1 MRTDGIISPGGV
13 GFDINCGVRL
23 LRTDLDS
30 KSVQPLIN
38 TLIDALFEAIPS
50 GLGATGR
57 LKASDQQLTEA
68 FISGS
73 KWAVEQGYGVEADV
87 THCEENGHMPG
98 ADPAQVS
105 AKARKRGRPQLGTLG
120 SGNHFLEI
128 QRVEEI
134 FDEEKAKQ
142 FGLFKGQITI
152 MIHCGSR
159 GAGHQICTDHLEV
172 LNQAVKKYNIEIP
185 DKQLACAPLGS
196 PEAERYF
203 GGMVCAANYA
213 WANRHIIAHWTRE
226 VFERYF
232 PEASLDLVYDVAHN
246 VAKIEEHDVDGKRMR
261 LYVHRKGATRA
272 FGPSRIE
279 VPATYRSVGQ
289 PVLIPGSMGTASY
302 VLCGNDNALNVS
314 FRLRLPRRG
323 PGHEPK
329 PGHQIVH
336 RQRREGCL
344 ESAGNRGQGHI
355 ACHAGRRGSP
365 GLQALRRCGGCG
377 AQPQNRH
384 QSRQACAHRS
394 IQRMNLRVVLVE
406 PLYEGN
412 VGSVARAMKNFGF
425 HDLVMVNPC
434 KIEDY
439 GSAMASHARDVLQMS
454 KSFSSLPEALEGA
467 NLVVGTT
474 GKRLETEQHH
484 LRLHLRVPCFTPVGA
499 GSEAEWK
506 RGDCSAAAGPGG
518 LRPEQ

>member
-1 MRTDGIISPGGV
+1 MADINKIDDNIYEVPIGYRPGMRVPGRIFVSEALRAMVEPGTIDQVANVATLPGIVKYSMAMPDAHLGYGFPIGGVAAFREDGGIISPGGV

-30 KSVQPLIN
+30 KLVQPLIN

-57 LKASDQQLTEA
+57 LQASDQQLTEA
-68 FISGS
+68 FTSGS

-87 THCEENGHMPG
+87 THCEESGQMEG

-213 WANRHIIAHWTRE
+213 WANRHIIAHWTR
-226 VFERYF
+226 
-232 PEASLDLVYDVAHN
+232 
-246 VAKIEEHDVDGKRMR
+246 
-261 LYVHRKGATRA
+261 
-272 FGPSRIE
+272 
-279 VPATYRSVGQ
+279 
-289 PVLIPGSMGTASY
+289 
-302 VLCGNDNALNVS
+302 
-314 FRLRLPRRG
+314 
-323 PGHEPK
+323 
-329 PGHQIVH
+329 
-336 RQRREGCL
+336 
-344 ESAGNRGQGHI
+344 
-355 ACHAGRRGSP
+355 
-365 GLQALRRCGGCG
+365 
-377 AQPQNRH
+377 
-384 QSRQACAHRS
+384 
-394 IQRMNLRVVLVE
+394 
-406 PLYEGN
+406 
-412 VGSVARAMKNFGF
+412 
-425 HDLVMVNPC
+425 
-434 KIEDY
+434 
-439 GSAMASHARDVLQMS
+439 
-454 KSFSSLPEALEGA
+454 
-467 NLVVGTT
+467 
-474 GKRLETEQHH
+474 
-484 LRLHLRVPCFTPVGA
+484 
-499 GSEAEWK
+499 
-506 RGDCSAAAGPGG
+506 
-518 LRPEQ
+518 

>member
-1 MRTDGIISPGGV
+1 MADINKIDDNIYEVPIGYRPGMRVPGRIFVSEALRAMVEPGTIDQVANVANLPGIVKYSMAMPDAHLGYGFPIGGVAAFREDGGIISPGGV

-30 KSVQPLIN
+30 KLVQPLIN

-57 LKASDQQLTEA
+57 LQASDQQLTEA
-68 FISGS
+68 FTSGS

-87 THCEENGHMPG
+87 THCEENGQMEG

-272 FGPSRIE
+272 FGPSRRE

-314 FRLRLPRRG
+314 FG
-323 PGHEPK
+323 
-329 PGHQIVH
+329 
-336 RQRREGCL
+336 
-344 ESAGNRGQGHI
+344 S
-355 ACHAGRRGSP
+355 ACHGAGRVMSRSRATRLFNGKDVKAALNLQGIVVKATSP
-365 GLQALRRCGGCG
+365 AMLAEE
-377 AQPQNRH
+377 APQVYKPSGDVVDVVH
-384 QSRQACAHRS
+384 
-394 IQRMNLRVVLVE
+394 NLRIATKVAKLV
-406 PLYEGN
+406 PIG
-412 VGSVARAMKNFGF
+412 V
-425 HDLVMVNPC
+425 
-434 KIEDY
+434 
-439 GSAMASHARDVLQMS
+439 S
-454 KSFSSLPEALEGA
+454 KG
-467 NLVVGTT
+467 
-474 GKRLETEQHH
+474 
-484 LRLHLRVPCFTPVGA
+484 
-499 GSEAEWK
+499 
-506 RGDCSAAAGPGG
+506 
-518 LRPEQ
+518 

>member
-1 MRTDGIISPGGV
+1 MADINKIDDNIYEVPIGYRPGMRVPGRIFVSAALREMVEQGTVDQVANVATLPGIVKYSMAMPDAHLGYGFPIGGVAAFREEDGIISPGGV

-30 KSVQPLIN
+30 KSVQPLIS

-87 THCEENGHMPG
+87 THCEENGQMPG

-134 FDEEKAKQ
+134 FDEEKARQ

-232 PEASLDLVYDVAHN
+232 PDASLDLVYDVAHN
-246 VAKIEEHDVDGKRMR
+246 VAKIEEHVVDGKRER

-279 VPATYRSVGQ
+279 VPETYRKVGQ
-289 PVLIPGSMGTASY
+289 PVLIPGSMGTPSY

-314 FRLRLPRRG
+314 FG
-323 PGHEPK
+323 
-329 PGHQIVH
+329 
-336 RQRREGCL
+336 
-344 ESAGNRGQGHI
+344 S
-355 ACHAGRRGSP
+355 ACHGAGRVMSRS
-365 GLQALRRCGGCG
+365 QATRL
-377 AQPQNRH
+377 
-384 QSRQACAHRS
+384 
-394 IQRMNLRVVLVE
+394 
-406 PLYEGN
+406 
-412 VGSVARAMKNFGF
+412 F
-425 HDLVMVNPC
+425 
-434 KIEDY
+434 
-439 GSAMASHARDVLQMS
+439 
-454 KSFSSLPEALEGA
+454 
-467 NLVVGTT
+467 T
-474 GKRLETEQHH
+474 GKNVKAALNLQGIVVKATSPAMLAE
-484 LRLHLRVPCFTPVGA
+484 
-499 GSEAEWK
+499 EAPQVYK
-506 RGDCSAAAGPGG
+506 PSGDVVDVVHNLKIATKVAKLMPLGVSKG
-518 LRPEQ
+518 

>member
-1 MRTDGIISPGGV
+1 MADINKIDDNIYEVPIGYRPGMRVPGRIFVSAALREMVEPGTIDQVANVATLPGIVKYSMAMPDAHLGYGFPIGGVAAFREDGGIISPGGV

-30 KSVQPLIN
+30 KLVQPLIN

-87 THCEENGHMPG
+87 THCEENGHMEG

-246 VAKIEEHDVDGKRMR
+246 VAKIEEHDVDGQRMR

-272 FGPSRIE
+272 FGPSRRE

-314 FRLRLPRRG
+314 FG
-323 PGHEPK
+323 
-329 PGHQIVH
+329 
-336 RQRREGCL
+336 
-344 ESAGNRGQGHI
+344 S
-355 ACHAGRRGSP
+355 ACHGAGRVMSRSRATRLFNGKDVKAALNLQGIVVKATSP
-365 GLQALRRCGGCG
+365 AMLAEE
-377 AQPQNRH
+377 APQVYKPSGDVVDVVH
-384 QSRQACAHRS
+384 
-394 IQRMNLRVVLVE
+394 NLRIATKVAKLV
-406 PLYEGN
+406 PLG
-412 VGSVARAMKNFGF
+412 V
-425 HDLVMVNPC
+425 
-434 KIEDY
+434 
-439 GSAMASHARDVLQMS
+439 S
-454 KSFSSLPEALEGA
+454 KG
-467 NLVVGTT
+467 
-474 GKRLETEQHH
+474 
-484 LRLHLRVPCFTPVGA
+484 
-499 GSEAEWK
+499 
-506 RGDCSAAAGPGG
+506 
-518 LRPEQ
+518 

>member
-1 MRTDGIISPGGV
+1 MADINKIDDNIYEVPIGYRPGMRVPGRIFVSEALRAMVEPGTIDQVANVATLPGIVKYSMAMPDAHLGYGFPIGGVAAFREDGGIISPGGV

-30 KSVQPLIN
+30 KLVQPLIN

-87 THCEENGHMPG
+87 THCEENGHMEG

-246 VAKIEEHDVDGKRMR
+246 VAKIEEHDVDGQRMR

-272 FGPSRIE
+272 FGPSRRE

-314 FRLRLPRRG
+314 FG
-323 PGHEPK
+323 
-329 PGHQIVH
+329 
-336 RQRREGCL
+336 
-344 ESAGNRGQGHI
+344 S
-355 ACHAGRRGSP
+355 ACHGAGRVM
-365 GLQALRRCGGCG
+365 
-377 AQPQNRH
+377 
-384 QSRQACAHRS
+384 SRS
-394 IQRMNLRVVLVE
+394 
-406 PLYEGN
+406 
-412 VGSVARAMKNFGF
+412 RATRLF
-425 HDLVMVNPC
+425 
-434 KIEDY
+434 
-439 GSAMASHARDVLQMS
+439 
-454 KSFSSLPEALEGA
+454 
-467 NLVVGTT
+467 T
-474 GKRLETEQHH
+474 GKDVKAALNLQGIVVKATSPAMLAEEAPQVYKPSGDVVDVVHNLKIATKVAK
-484 LRLHLRVPCFTPVGA
+484 LVPIGVSKG
-499 GSEAEWK
+499 
-506 RGDCSAAAGPGG
+506 
-518 LRPEQ
+518 

>member
-1 MRTDGIISPGGV
+1 MADINKIDDNIYEVPIGYRPGMRVPGRIFVSEALRAMVEPGTVDQVANVATLPGIVKYSMAMPDAHLGYGFPIGGVAAFQEDGGIISPGGV

-23 LRTDLDS
+23 LRTDLDA
-30 KSVQPLIN
+30 KLVQPLIN

-57 LKASDQQLTEA
+57 LQASDQQLTEA

-87 THCEENGHMPG
+87 THCEENGHMEG

-246 VAKIEEHDVDGKRMR
+246 VAKIEEHDVDGQRMR

-272 FGPSRIE
+272 FGPSRKE

-314 FRLRLPRRG
+314 FG
-323 PGHEPK
+323 
-329 PGHQIVH
+329 
-336 RQRREGCL
+336 
-344 ESAGNRGQGHI
+344 S
-355 ACHAGRRGSP
+355 ACHGAGRVMSRSRATRLFNGKDVKAALNLQGIVVKATSP
-365 GLQALRRCGGCG
+365 AMLAEE
-377 AQPQNRH
+377 APQVYKPSGDVVDVVH
-384 QSRQACAHRS
+384 
-394 IQRMNLRVVLVE
+394 NLKIATKVAKLV
-406 PLYEGN
+406 PIG
-412 VGSVARAMKNFGF
+412 V
-425 HDLVMVNPC
+425 
-434 KIEDY
+434 
-439 GSAMASHARDVLQMS
+439 S
-454 KSFSSLPEALEGA
+454 KG
-467 NLVVGTT
+467 
-474 GKRLETEQHH
+474 
-484 LRLHLRVPCFTPVGA
+484 
-499 GSEAEWK
+499 
-506 RGDCSAAAGPGG
+506 
-518 LRPEQ
+518 

>member
-1 MRTDGIISPGGV
+1 MANINKIDDNIYEVPIGYRPGMRVPGRIFVSAALREMVEQGTVDQVANVATLPGIVKYSMAMPDAHLGYGFPIGGVAAFREEDGIISPGGV

-30 KSVQPLIN
+30 KSVQPLMN

-87 THCEENGHMPG
+87 THCEENGQMPG

-105 AKARKRGRPQLGTLG
+105 LKARKRGRPQLGTLG

-232 PEASLDLVYDVAHN
+232 PGASLDLVYDVAHN
-246 VAKIEEHDVDGKRMR
+246 VAKIEEHVVDGQRMR

-272 FGPSRIE
+272 FGPSRRE
-279 VPATYRSVGQ
+279 VPETYRKVGQ
-289 PVLIPGSMGTASY
+289 PVLIPGSMGTPSY

-314 FRLRLPRRG
+314 FG
-323 PGHEPK
+323 
-329 PGHQIVH
+329 
-336 RQRREGCL
+336 
-344 ESAGNRGQGHI
+344 S
-355 ACHAGRRGSP
+355 ACHGAGRVMSRS
-365 GLQALRRCGGCG
+365 QAT
-377 AQPQNRH
+377 
-384 QSRQACAHRS
+384 RQ
-394 IQRMNLRVVLVE
+394 
-406 PLYEGN
+406 
-412 VGSVARAMKNFGF
+412 F
-425 HDLVMVNPC
+425 
-434 KIEDY
+434 
-439 GSAMASHARDVLQMS
+439 
-454 KSFSSLPEALEGA
+454 
-467 NLVVGTT
+467 T
-474 GKRLETEQHH
+474 GKNVKAALNLQGIVVKATSPAMLAEEAPEVYKPSGDVVDVVHNLKIATKVAK
-484 LRLHLRVPCFTPVGA
+484 LVPLGVSKG
-499 GSEAEWK
+499 
-506 RGDCSAAAGPGG
+506 
-518 LRPEQ
+518 